1 MNNITISQ
9 ITDIEDINI
18 LRNKSSK
25 YEELTYKYD
34 DECIEMLKNNF
45 QRKDSLYLI
54 AKSGD
59 DFAGFCSIDSNWWEE
74 NCFFIREIFI
84 APNFQKQEIGK
95 KLMQQCIEHAKN
107 HNAVEVVTETAF
119 ENVPM
124 QKLCTKLGFIEWDNP
139 QWKEGITYKVKL

>member
-9 ITDIEDINI
+9 IKNIEDINI
-18 LRNKSSK
+18 LHNKSSNYEQFTYG
-25 YEELTYKYD
+25 YEED
-34 DECIEMLKNNF
+34 DIERLKNNF
-45 QRKDSLYLI
+45 KRKDSLYLI

-59 DFAGFCSIDSNWWEE
+59 NFAGFCSIDSEWWEQ

-95 KLMQQCIEHAKN
+95 KLMQQCINHAKS
-107 HNAVEVVTETAF
+107 HNATEVVTETAF
-119 ENVPM
+119 ENIPM
-124 QKLCTKLGFIEWDNP
+124 QKLCKKLGFIEWYNP